1 MNTMQTHQIQLS
13 IDKTVEY
20 KVVRYGLK
28 AGDKVELPEMH
39 CRRCH
44 YTSKLR
50 VEVVPNQCANVRG
63 YTDSEGKKHAACHSR
78 GWDQWPDNFNPDKC
92 SCMECLIIWH
102 LEQKQKLQSSESDI
116 TLAESAIVALPRRRG
131 RPPKYK
137 KSQP

>member
-1 MNTMQTHQIQLS
+1 MQTHQIQLS
-13 IDKTVEY
+13 IDKTVDC
-20 KVVRYGLK
+20 KAVKYGLK

-63 YTDSEGKKHAACHSR
+63 YIDNEGKKHGPCHSR
-78 GWDQWPDNFNPDKC
+78 GWDQWPEGFDPDACK
-92 SCMECLIIWH
+92 CMECLIIWH
-102 LEQKQKLQSSESDI
+102 LEQKQKLQSSENDKAISD
-116 TLAESAIVALPRRRG
+116 LLSVAPPRRRG

-137 KSQP
+137 KS